1 MIVKDIMNTEIQK
14 VDAKV
19 TVKEAAK
26 QMTSKKVGCLMV
38 VDDSR
43 LAGIVTE
50 DDIITKVVAEGKA
63 PQTATVGDIMVRKV
77 IHISPEKTLEEA
89 AQIMT
94 ENRIKKLPVVES
106 KKLVGIVTATD
117 IVAAE
122 PKMMD
127 HLGELLLFAKR
138 PQRIAG

>member
-50 DDIITKVVAEGKA
+50 DDIISKVVAEGKA

-89 AQIMT
+89 ALTMT

-106 KKLVGIVTATD
+106 KKLIGIVTATD